1 MNKINE
7 QLKDYRKLASPEVD
21 VKLREAKLKFQ
32 DLASQFAMGKIKTVS
47 TVKAAKKEVARLSTI
62 QREKQILEEVTN
74 G

>member
-7 QLKDYRKLASPEVD
+7 QLKDYRKLASTEVD
-21 VKLREAKLKFQ
+21 AKLREAKLKFQ